1 MHLILVRHGETE
13 WNRTGRCQGVA
24 DIELNHNGK
33 KQVRELG
40 SALKGETISAIYSSD
55 LKRALGTAQEIASH
69 HKLSVNIDKDLRE
82 MDQGELEGLSFSEI
96 RERYDHVLKEWRE
109 SPETLKLPKGESL
122 TELQERALRAFNKVL
137 ARHMG
142 ETVVIV
148 SHNLTITT
156 LLCKFTGVG
165 LKGFRNF
172 NLKAA
177 CKNHIVCRDGDIEIE
192 VLNDVSHLSPI
203 EALPDF

>member
-24 DIELNHNGK
+24 DIDLNNNGK
-33 KQVRELG
+33 KQVRELA
-40 SALKGETISAIYSSD
+40 SALQNETISAVYSSD
-55 LKRALGTAQEIASH
+55 LKRALETAKEIASH
-69 HKLSVNIDKDLRE
+69 HKLKVNIEEDLRE
-82 MDQGELEGLSFSEI
+82 MDQGELEGLSFAEI

-109 SPETLKLPKGESL
+109 SPETLTLPKGESL
-122 TELQERALRAFNKVL
+122 TELQERALRAFNKIL
-137 ARHMG
+137 SRHRG
-142 ETVVIV
+142 ETVVTV

-177 CKNHIVCRDGDIEIE
+177 CKNHILCREDGIEIE
-192 VLNDVSHLSPI
+192 ILNDVSHLSPI